1 MNFHG
6 YLFRQFFFTTLL
18 VLASLLGVVWLNHAL
33 RMLELVVN
41 KGAKFTDFLM
51 LSLFPLPLWLMIALP
66 MAGFIGV
73 IWTIYRFLSDRELI
87 VMQAVGLSPRQ
98 FSKMPIL
105 FGVLLTSLLM
115 VNSVVVLPYGF
126 SKFKELQILVRAS
139 IPKLLVQ
146 DNVFMDIADDLTLY
160 VGERVSQ
167 NEVGQVFI
175 QDARNPERLVT
186 LTSESGQFSISGGRP
201 LFVLRNGQRT
211 ELAVDGTAT
220 ASLSFETHALDIG
233 TQTTDDTKR
242 DIIDA
247 NEESIFN
254 LLNPPDT
261 IPAVYAAERKAM
273 GHYRLAS
280 PFLGLCLAILATA
293 IMLHG
298 RILRETVNRRIM
310 TVALLGILIQAG
322 LILTRSMTASTPI
335 LWPSMYL
342 TVLLPIMVGLYM
354 LWNPTAFL
362 TTWARL
368 KHRAALALSNKGQV
382 Q

>member
-6 YLFRQFFFTTLL
+6 YLFRQFSFTTLL

-41 KGAKFTDFLM
+41 KGAAFTDFLM
-51 LSLFPLPLWLMIALP
+51 LSMFPLPLWLMIALP

-73 IWTIYRFLSDRELI
+73 IWTIHRFLSDRELI
-87 VMQAVGLSPRQ
+87 VMQAIGLSPWQ
-98 FSKMPIL
+98 FSRMPIL
-105 FGVLLTSLLM
+105 FGAMLTALLM

-126 SKFKELQILVRAS
+126 SKFKELQTLVRAS

-186 LTSESGQFSISGGRP
+186 LTSETGRFSLSDGRP

-211 ELAVDGTAT
+211 ELSVDGTST

-233 TQTTDDTKR
+233 TQTSDDAKR
-242 DIIDA
+242 DIIDS
-247 NEESIFN
+247 NEETIFN
-254 LLNPPDT
+254 LLNPPET
-261 IPAVYAAERKAM
+261 IAPVYAAERKAM

-280 PFLGLCLAILATA
+280 PFLSLCLAILATA
-293 IMLHG
+293 VMLHG
-298 RILRETVNRRIM
+298 RILRETVNRRILI
-310 TVALLGILIQAG
+310 VALLGIVIQAG
-322 LILTRSMTASTPI
+322 LILTRSMTASTPL
-335 LWPSMYL
+335 LWPTMYL
-342 TVLLPIMVGLYM
+342 TVLIPMIAGLYM

-362 TTWARL
+362 ATGGQLSQR
-368 KHRAALALSNKGQV
+368 LALSLSRGRKAQ
-382 Q
+382 

>member
-1 MNFHG
+1 MNFHS

-73 IWTIYRFLSDRELI
+73 IWTIYRFLSDRELV

-105 FGVLLTSLLM
+105 FGVLLSGILM

-126 SKFKELQILVRAS
+126 SKFKELQTLVRAS

-186 LTSESGQFSISGGRP
+186 LTSESGQFSISDGRP

-233 TQTTDDTKR
+233 TQTNDKTKR
-242 DIIDA
+242 DIIDS

-254 LLNPPDT
+254 LLNPPQT

-298 RILRETVNRRIM
+298 RILRETVSRRILA
-310 TVALLGILIQAG
+310 VSLLGILIQAG
-322 LILTRSMTASTPI
+322 LILTRSLTASTPV

-342 TVLLPIMVGLYM
+342 TVLLPIFLGLYM

-362 TTWARL
+362 SGWARL
-368 KHRAALALSNKGQV
+368 NQRLAAMLSRKGQV